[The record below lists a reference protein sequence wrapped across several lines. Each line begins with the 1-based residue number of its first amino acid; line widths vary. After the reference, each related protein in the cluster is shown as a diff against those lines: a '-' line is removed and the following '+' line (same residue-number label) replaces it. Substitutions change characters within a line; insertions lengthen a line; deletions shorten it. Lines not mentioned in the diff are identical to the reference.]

1 MIILNVNKLSKN
13 FGYGSLFEDV
23 SFNLNEGESLSIVGP
38 NGCGKSTILKI
49 IAGIENSDSGVV
61 NIKKGSKVSYL
72 DQTGSEVKDERL
84 VYEILKE
91 AFGELN
97 TIEKKLAKF
106 QEKLETN
113 PSNYDDVLEKYCD
126 LMEKFSLLGGY
137 DMDININTVIYG
149 LQFDKDLLSKKYCDL
164 SGGEKTL
171 VQLAK
176 ALITKPDLIL
186 LDEPTN
192 HLDIARIEWLESY
205 IKSFKGA
212 SIIVSHDRYF
222 LDRMSNQILAIDDN
236 GIGKIYSTNY
246 SGYLVERERDFEK
259 QMAEY
264 GDQQE
269 TIKHLEIKA
278 KEFMSLGMGR
288 NSSALTK
295 QGKNLW
301 ERAQKMRAMAVKK
314 PKVQKKLNVQFS
326 EDNKSSK
333 KIIVTKDLTV
343 TLPNGRKIVNGI
355 DLEICARERIAFL
368 GDNGTGKSTLV
379 KTIMGTQTLPI
390 DGECLVGPS
399 VKIGYIPQIIE
410 FPNENQ
416 TLLEYFRHSVSLG
429 EERVRSILSRFGF
442 NVEDVN
448 KQVNN
453 LSGGEKMRVKLAE
466 LLQQEVNT
474 LIFDEPT
481 NHIDIPTK
489 EVLEEAIEEFSG
501 TLIFISHDR
510 YFINKFADKIVE
522 FEDGQATI
530 YLGNYDDFKE
540 KKF

>member
-1 MIILNVNKLSKN
+1 MTILNVNKLSKN
-13 FGYGSLFEDV
+13 FGYGSLFEDI
-23 SFNLNEGESLSIVGP
+23 SFTLNEGESISIVGP

-49 IAGIENSDSGVV
+49 ITGNENSDSGVV
-61 NIKKGSKVSYL
+61 SIKKGAKVSYL
-72 DQTGSEVKDERL
+72 DQTGSEIKDERL
-84 VYEILKE
+84 VYDVLKD
-91 AFGELN
+91 AFGKLI
-97 TIEKKLAKF
+97 TMEKKIAEL

-113 PSNYDDVLEKYCD
+113 CNNDVALEKYCD
-126 LMEKFSLLGGY
+126 LLEKFSLLGGY
-137 DMDININTVIYG
+137 EMDVTINVVIYG
-149 LQFDKDLLSKKYCDL
+149 LKFEKDLLDKKYCDL

-236 GIGKIYSTNY
+236 GIGKIYPTNY
-246 SGYLVERERDFEK
+246 SGYLVEREREFEK
-259 QMAEY
+259 LMAEY
-264 GDQQE
+264 SDQQE
-269 TIKHLEIKA
+269 TIKQLEIKG
-278 KEFMSLGMGR
+278 KEFMSLGIGR

-301 ERAQKMRAMAVKK
+301 ERAQKMKAMSLKK
-314 PKVQKKLNVQFS
+314 PKVQKKLNVEFS
-326 EDNKSSK
+326 ENNKSSK
-333 KIIVTKDLTV
+333 KIIITKDLTV
-343 TLPNGRKIVNGI
+343 TLPTGRKIIDGI
-355 DLEICARERIAFL
+355 NLEICAGERIAFL

-379 KTIMGTQTLPI
+379 KTIMGIQTLQI
-390 DGECLVGPS
+390 QGEYLVGSS

-410 FPNENQ
+410 FQNENQ
-416 TLLEYFRHSVSLG
+416 TLLEYFKQAISLG
-429 EERVRSILSRFGF
+429 EERVRSILARFGF

-448 KQVNN
+448 KRVKN

-489 EVLEEAIEEFSG
+489 EVLEEAIKEFNG
-501 TLIFISHDR
+501 TVIFISHDR
-510 YFINKFADKIVE
+510 YFINKFADKIFE
-522 FEDGQATI
+522 FENGQVTV